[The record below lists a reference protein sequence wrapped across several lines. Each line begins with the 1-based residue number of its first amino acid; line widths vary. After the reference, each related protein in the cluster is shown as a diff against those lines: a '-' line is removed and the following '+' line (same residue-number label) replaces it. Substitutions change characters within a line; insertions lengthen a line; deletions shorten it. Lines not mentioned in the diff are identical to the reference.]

1 MSIYDDALSAIKSG
15 NAYFTKG
22 LQYNPSD
29 PSEDVYGDVL
39 VVNGQPVRN
48 TNDFAI
54 SPVYETKFTGNSFY
68 NDNSGGMEAE
78 TIQVLTG
85 YRIRERSNDNIFR
98 DTNISTNPQGQPVG
112 ISNQYESGQNNSF
125 LSQLGELAR
134 GPLSPVL
141 AAAGSQ
147 LIGGSGL
154 FGGAGSAA
162 GAAGAFDAATLAD
175 LQLGQA
181 MTANA
186 AGAAGGAGSGASSL
200 LNSPL
205 GELPQQFPNAPQTPL
220 SPYNPIAQNLPSFAS
235 PLASTALGS
244 IPSASTGSDITNLPN
259 QIQNSLS
266 SVSPSLLST
275 GASVAKGLLGGAG
288 GIDNTT
294 LSNLI
299 SGGMSAAGQVIQS
312 EADKAAQLKAQQDI
326 INATQTGVTGS
337 QFRPVGITTAFG
349 SSNFKTDPVTGQ
361 LISAGYTPSSAISQ
375 GVSSLTGLGQKYL
388 AQSPEDVANQYML
401 GQQNLLAPTRERQL
415 AAIRNQL
422 QNTGRT
428 GLSIGGT
435 GLRPGGGMGLS
446 ASNPELEAYYNA
458 IAQQDATLAANA
470 QTAGQQN
477 VNFGAGLFT
486 QAGGLEQLAQQPL
499 SLGASLGGQAA
510 QYGAN
515 AGRLGVAGT
524 QIGANFGTGSAAT
537 NNPYASVLTGL
548 GSPTSTLSSGLTN
561 FLGNYLDSNSSNNF
575 TNTLPTSGSGAYST
589 YTDQNSPDYLGNKYT
604 NPAYWT

>member
-54 SPVYETKFTGNSFY
+54 SPVYDYKPTGKSFY

-141 AAAGSQ
+141 AAAGAQ

-162 GAAGAFDAATLAD
+162 GAAGAMDAATLAD

-186 AGAAGGAGSGASSL
+186 AGAAGVGSAAYNAALLDTTNAGIPSSISPNAYSAALTDTTNMGAATGAGGAVSGA
-200 LNSPL
+200 
-205 GELPQQFPNAPQTPL
+205 GKT
-220 SPYNPIAQNLPSFAS
+220 
-235 PLASTALGS
+235 
-244 IPSASTGSDITNLPN
+244 
-259 QIQNSLS
+259 
-266 SVSPSLLST
+266 VSPSLLST

-312 EADKAAQLKAQQDI
+312 EADKTAQLKAQQDI
-326 INATQTGVTGS
+326 INATQTGVAGS

-388 AQSPEDVANQYML
+388 AQSPEDVAAQYML
-401 GQQNLLAPTRERQL
+401 SQQNLLAPTRERQL

-458 IAQQDATLAANA
+458 ISQQDATLAANA

-499 SLGASLGGQAA
+499 SLSSQLGGLSAN
-510 QYGAN
+510 YGGN
-515 AGRLGVAGT
+515 AGRLGLTGTTAGAT
-524 QIGANFGTGSAAT
+524 YGTGLKAT
-537 NNPYASVLTGL
+537 ANPYAALFSGA
-548 GSPTSTLSSGLTN
+548 GSPTSTLGAGFTN
-561 FLGNYLDSNSSNNF
+561 LLGNYLNSGQLNTNDINLINNLYGGS
-575 TNTLPTSGSGAYST
+575 TNYSGGSGGYA
-589 YTDQNSPDYLGNKYT
+589 
-604 NPAYWT
+604 

>member
-1 MSIYDDALSAIKSG
+1 MASFQELINGINNGSVRIFPEKVNADPEQSYSPGVVDANGQMTNYVAYLNGQRVPYSNDIAFIPQYPQITVNQTSGGDDSG
-15 NAYFTKG
+15 NGASTYQVQRDDYTQPPIGFRLRERTDNNLFQDVNLG
-22 LQYNPSD
+22 YNPQTGAIPPPQASQFYT
-29 PSEDVYGDVL
+29 SGEQEYSGL
-39 VVNGQPVRN
+39 AG
-48 TNDFAI
+48 FAQ
-54 SPVYETKFTGNSFY
+54 GL
-68 NDNSGGMEAE
+68 G
-78 TIQVLTG
+78 
-85 YRIRERSNDNIFR
+85 RIAR
-98 DTNISTNPQGQPVG
+98 DTAPVWTAA
-112 ISNQYESGQNNSF
+112 
-125 LSQLGELAR
+125 LGANL
-134 GPLSPVL
+134 G
-141 AAAGSQ
+141 AGA
-147 LIGGSGL
+147 GL
-154 FGGAGSAA
+154 FGDL
-162 GAAGAFDAATLAD
+162 GAAGAMDAATLAD

-186 AGAAGGAGSGASSL
+186 AGAAGASGGVSSGA
-200 LNSPL
+200 L

-220 SPYNPIAQNLPSFAS
+220 PSYNPIVQNLPSIDPS
-235 PLASTALGS
+235 LASTALGS
-244 IPSASTGSDITNLPN
+244 IPSAPTGASGSP
-259 QIQNSLS
+259 S

-275 GASVAKGLLGGAG
+275 GASVAKGLLSGAG

-299 SGGMSAAGQVIQS
+299 SGGLQTGGSLLQSQQSKEAA
-312 EADKAAQLKAQQDI
+312 LKAQQDI

-361 LISAGYTPSSAISQ
+361 LISAGYTPSSTISQ

-401 GQQNLLAPTRERQL
+401 SQQNLLAPIRERQL

-477 VNFGAGLFT
+477 VTFGAGLFGN
-486 QAGGLEQLAQQPL
+486 AGTLENLAQQPL
-499 SLGASLGGQAA
+499 TLGASLGGQAA

-515 AGRLGVAGT
+515 AGRLGVVGTEAGAAY
-524 QIGANFGTGSAAT
+524 GARPSAT
-537 NNPYASVLTGL
+537 TNPYAALLSGA
-548 GSPTSTLSSGLTN
+548 GSPTSTLGTGLSN
-561 FLGNYLDSNSSNNF
+561 LLGNYLNNYSS
-575 TNTLPTSGSGAYST
+575 
-589 YTDQNSPDYLGNKYT
+589 
-604 NPAYWT
+604 WT